1 MNNILR
7 IGLTGGIASGKS
19 TVCEMF
25 NDLGVP
31 IVDADQIVHE
41 LIRPGQ
47 TALKRIIDKFG
58 DKYLTKEGLLD
69 RKLLRKD
76 IFNNKKLKD
85 ELEEILHPLV
95 YAEIDNKVTLLN
107 APYCVISIPLLI
119 ETNALDKVDR
129 VLVVDIP
136 DALQIDRASKRD
148 GVDISEITKILN
160 AQVKRKKRL
169 DIADDIIKNDGDIDN
184 LRIQVENLH
193 KIYLAMANDNLAT
206 LIK

>member
-1 MNNILR
+1 
-7 IGLTGGIASGKS
+7 
-19 TVCEMF
+19 
-25 NDLGVP
+25 
-31 IVDADQIVHE
+31 
-41 LIRPGQ
+41 
-47 TALKRIIDKFG
+47 
-58 DKYLTKEGLLD
+58 
-69 RKLLRKD
+69 
-76 IFNNKKLKD
+76 
-85 ELEEILHPLV
+85 PLV

-193 KIYLAMANDNLAT
+193 KIYLAMANDNLA
-206 LIK
+206 